1 MNLETIGRDRFAP
14 YGTVLELVPEAENP
28 VFQIP
33 VEVPDAPWRIA
44 VLKVLPRAL
53 DRVECHPDSRESFEP
68 VSGWTVLFAGSE
80 PRPEALHAFVLDR
93 PVCLYKGVWHGVV
106 TLTPESVCK
115 LTENLEVS
123 IVYAALPRPLSVGV
137 V

>member
-1 MNLETIGRDRFAP
+1 MNLETIDRDRF
-14 YGTVLELVPEAENP
+14 E
-28 VFQIP
+28 
-33 VEVPDAPWRIA
+33 
-44 VLKVLPRAL
+44 
-53 DRVECHPDSRESFEP
+53 H

-123 IVYAALPRPLSVGV
+123 LVYAALPRPLSVGV